1 MRDRPRASLGRI
13 IHDLGTT
20 VLDVAASPGG
30 LDAEVTGVHIYD
42 PLDELIVPAGAI
54 LLAVGVQGAADICGL
69 LARAPHAAGVVVKLP
84 VDVDERVRA
93 AVRET
98 GVAVLGLTRAASWA
112 QVAALLRSLLAEGEL
127 AEPGEGAHGDLFS
140 LANAVCALLDA
151 PVTIEDRS
159 SRVLAYSGR
168 QDEADRGRVETVLGR
183 QVPERYLRLLD
194 EQGVF
199 RRLYQSQEPIHIEL
213 DDGSPINREAVAVR
227 AGDEI
232 LGSIWVAVRD
242 PLNAQR
248 RRALSDAAKIVAL
261 RLLHERAGADTQRRL
276 RADLLSTVLAGGA
289 DAAEAAGRL
298 GIATTRLCVLAAQ
311 LTTPPSAT
319 ASATAL
325 TGTPATATASASAS
339 ATPSAPRS
347 RGGGA
352 GRRAG
357 GGAGEGV
364 PRGAGG
370 GGVRGAGGQ
379 VAEQVAE
386 QGAEQGADHA
396 AESARAESDRQRF
409 CDALAL
415 HVAAI
420 HPKAAAALV
429 GSVAYAVLPMTPGGD
444 EEARAVRVAESFL
457 ARVGPRHAANIGVGR
472 LAMSLAQVA
481 RSRADADR
489 ALRVLR
495 TRGVAGRAAGYS
507 EVHFESLLLQVADVA
522 AAEEQAPTGPY
533 RRLLDHDAE
542 HGTELAA
549 TLEAYLDAFGD
560 VSVAAARVH
569 VHPNTFRYRLKR
581 LAEIGG
587 LDLDDPDARLTVQ
600 LQLRIFGRRH

>member
-20 VLDVAASPGG
+20 VLDVAASPGD
-30 LDAEVTGVHIYD
+30 LDAEVTGVHVYD

-54 LLAVGVQGAADICGL
+54 VLAVGVQGAGDILGL
-69 LARAPHAAGVVVKLP
+69 LARVPHAAGVVVKLP

-93 AVRET
+93 VVLET

-127 AEPGEGAHGDLFS
+127 AESGDDAHGDLFA

-168 QDEADRGRVETVLGR
+168 QDEADQGRVETVLGR

-194 EQGVF
+194 EQGAF
-199 RRLYQSQEPIHIEL
+199 KRLYQSQEPIHIEL
-213 DDGSPINREAVAVR
+213 DDGNVIDRAAMAVR

-232 LGSIWVAVRD
+232 LGSIWVAVRE
-242 PLNAQR
+242 PLSPQR
-248 RRALSDAAKIVAL
+248 RRALADAAKVVAL

-298 GIATTRLCVLAAQ
+298 GIATAHLCVLAAQ
-311 LTTPPSAT
+311 LTHDPN
-319 ASATAL
+319 
-325 TGTPATATASASAS
+325 
-339 ATPSAPRS
+339 
-347 RGGGA
+347 GGGPA
-352 GRRAG
+352 DH
-357 GGAGEGV
+357 
-364 PRGAGG
+364 P
-370 GGVRGAGGQ
+370 
-379 VAEQVAE
+379 
-386 QGAEQGADHA
+386 ADHA
-396 AESARAESDRQRF
+396 ADSARAESDRQRF

-420 HPKAAAALV
+420 HPKAAAALA
-429 GSVAYAVLPMTPGGD
+429 GSVAYAVLPLTPGGD

-472 LAMSLAQVA
+472 LALSLGQVA

-495 TRGVAGRAAGYS
+495 TRGVAGQAAGYA

-522 AAEEQAPTGPY
+522 AAEEQAPTGPFQ
-533 RRLLDHDAE
+533 RLLDHDAE

-581 LAEIGG
+581 LVEIGR
-587 LDLDDPDARLTVQ
+587 LDLSDPDARLTVQ
-600 LQLRIFGRRH
+600 LQMRVFGRRH

>member
-20 VLDVAASPGG
+20 VLDVAASPGD

-54 LLAVGVQGAADICGL
+54 LLAVGVQGAADICEL

-93 AVRET
+93 AVLRT

-112 QVAALLRSLLAEGEL
+112 QVAALLRSLLAEGDL
-127 AEPGEGAHGDLFS
+127 AEPGDGAHGDLFS

-168 QDEADRGRVETVLGR
+168 QDEADQGRVETVLGR

-194 EQGVF
+194 EQGAF
-199 RRLYQSQEPIHIEL
+199 KRLYQSQEPIHIAL
-213 DDGSPINREAVAVR
+213 DDGSPIHREAVAVR

-248 RRALSDAAKIVAL
+248 RRALTDAAKIVAL

-289 DAAEAAGRL
+289 EAAEAAGRL
-298 GIATTRLCVLAAQ
+298 GIATARLCVLAAQ
-311 LTTPPSAT
+311 LTSTTTTRRTAPGRTTTSGVTTSGTTTSAGH
-319 ASATAL
+319 SAPGGRVS
-325 TGTPATATASASAS
+325 TGTD
-339 ATPSAPRS
+339 
-347 RGGGA
+347 
-352 GRRAG
+352 
-357 GGAGEGV
+357 GV
-364 PRGAGG
+364 TST
-370 GGVRGAGGQ
+370 
-379 VAEQVAE
+379 
-386 QGAEQGADHA
+386 DHA
-396 AESARAESDRQRF
+396 AESARAEGDRQRF

-420 HPKAAAALV
+420 HPKAAAALI
-429 GSVAYAVLPMTPGGD
+429 GSVAYAVLPLPPGGGD
-444 EEARAVRVAESFL
+444 EEARALRVAESFL

-472 LAMSLAQVA
+472 PALNLSQVA

-495 TRGVAGRAAGYS
+495 TRGAAGGVAGRAAGYS
-507 EVHFESLLLQVADVA
+507 AVHFESLLLQVADVA
-522 AAEEQAPTGPY
+522 AAEEQAPSGPY
-533 RRLLDHDAE
+533 QRLLDHDAE
-542 HGTELAA
+542 HGTGLAA

-560 VSVAAARVH
+560 VGVAAARVH

-581 LAEIGG
+581 LVEISG

>member
-1 MRDRPRASLGRI
+1 MDYLDGMRDRPRASLGRI

-20 VLDVAASPGG
+20 VLDVAASPGH
-30 LDAEVTGVHIYD
+30 LDAEVTGVHVYD

-93 AVRET
+93 AVLES

-127 AEPGEGAHGDLFS
+127 AEPGESAHGDLFS

-168 QDEADRGRVETVLGR
+168 QDEADQGRVETVLGR

-194 EQGVF
+194 ERGVF
-199 RRLYQSQEPIHIEL
+199 KRLYQSQDPIHIEL
-213 DDGSPINREAVAVR
+213 DDGSPLNREAVAVR

-242 PLNAQR
+242 PLSAQR
-248 RRALSDAAKIVAL
+248 RRALADAAKIVAL

-289 DAAEAAGRL
+289 GAAEAAGRL
-298 GIATTRLCVLAAQ
+298 GIATARLCVLAAQ
-311 LTTPPSAT
+311 LTGSPHGVTARSAA
-319 ASATAL
+319 AS
-325 TGTPATATASASAS
+325 
-339 ATPSAPRS
+339 
-347 RGGGA
+347 
-352 GRRAG
+352 
-357 GGAGEGV
+357 
-364 PRGAGG
+364 
-370 GGVRGAGGQ
+370 
-379 VAEQVAE
+379 VAEQV
-386 QGAEQGADHA
+386 ADHA
-396 AESARAESDRQRF
+396 AESARAESERQRF

-420 HPKAAAALV
+420 HPKAAAALA
-429 GSVAYAVLPMTPGGD
+429 GSVAYAVLPLTPGGD

-472 LAMSLAQVA
+472 LALSLAQVA

-495 TRGVAGRAAGYS
+495 TRGVSGQVAGYAA
-507 EVHFESLLLQVADVA
+507 VHFESLLLQVADVA

-569 VHPNTFRYRLKR
+569 VHPNTFRYRLRR

-587 LDLDDPDARLTVQ
+587 LDLGDPDARLTVQ
-600 LQLRIFGRRH
+600 LQLRIFGRRD